1 MSPTL
6 EEGPG
11 PRPRGGLVGSSTQ
24 PTFTERLPCAPHLAP
39 GQSAWARP
47 SHLPVRATQ
56 PTPRGNR
63 EGPLLPRGGPL
74 PSCSPEL
81 GGRGRG
87 LQGARPRL
95 RESGQHG
102 REVQHEQLHLGVPN
116 TAEVTSHPLSV
127 RSPPPVRRMLQGR
140 VRVETPVVVV
150 PRGGDPA

>member
-1 MSPTL
+1 MGTARGPCSL
-6 EEGPG
+6 EE
-11 PRPRGGLVGSSTQ
+11 
-24 PTFTERLPCAPHLAP
+24 APSPPAHL
-39 GQSAWARP
+39 S
-47 SHLPVRATQ
+47 
-56 PTPRGNR
+56 
-63 EGPLLPRGGPL
+63 
-74 PSCSPEL
+74 
-81 GGRGRG
+81 
-87 LQGARPRL
+87 QGAGVVDWRL